1 MQTWIVAQM
10 DVEELGVVA
19 RQLIRQYLLLLMD
32 QVIVTG
38 RVAMEWWKVVF
49 GVMKALIGAQ
59 MDVEELGAPTSWQQG
74 QALLMNFHGA

>member
-49 GVMKALIGAQ
+49 GVMKTLIGAQ
-59 MDVEELGAPTSWQQG
+59 IDVEELGAPTSWQQG
-74 QALLMNFHGA
+74 QTLLMNFHGA